1 MNDLDGYQS
10 LGLGNLLTAQK
21 LSSSAF
27 TGSKSEGHREER
39 ITVSSE
45 EEGHRKD
52 IEKGVGLSG

>member
-45 EEGHRKD
+45 EEGHRKE
-52 IEKGVGLSG
+52 I

>member
-10 LGLGNLLTAQK
+10 LGFSNLLTAQE

-27 TGSKSEGHREER
+27 IVSKSEGKVKVKQER

-45 EEGHRKD
+45 EEGHRKE
-52 IEKGVGLSG
+52 I